1 MKSVYLITTLLL
13 LIGVIYNTPLVV
25 ASIRLPATTHPIH
38 YDLHLNINVDQG
50 QYSGS
55 VAIRLNVTSANV
67 NLIALNYHELQ
78 VSDVLIYRNDNTTQ
92 LNLLSRI
99 NFSPTSQIIEF
110 STNTSLVQ
118 SSEYV
123 LRMNFNGTIRNDLK
137 GLYSSSYWI
146 NGTRRWDLL
155 VYYHPLITHLLK
167 LRATYRNIATTFFA
181 PHYAR
186 MAFPCYDEPE
196 YKATF
201 DVQIT
206 NNVKY
211 HALANTAPSSYIQR

>member
-1 MKSVYLITTLLL
+1 MKSAFLITTLLL
-13 LIGVIYNTPLVV
+13 LIGVINHAPLVV

-38 YDLHLNINVDQG
+38 YDLHLNVDVDQG
-50 QYSGS
+50 HYSGS

-67 NLIALNYHELQ
+67 NLIALNYHELE

-92 LNLLSRI
+92 LNVLSRI
-99 NFSPTSQIIEF
+99 NYSPAFQIIEF
-110 STNTSLVQ
+110 STNTTLVQ

-123 LRMNFNGTIRNDLK
+123 LRMNFNGAIRNDLK
-137 GLYSSSYWI
+137 GLYTSSYWI

-155 VYYHPLITHLLK
+155 VYHHPLITHLLE

-186 MAFPCYDEPE
+186 MAFPCYDEPQ

-206 NNVKY
+206 NHVKY
-211 HALANTAPSSYIQR
+211 HALANAAPTSYIQG